1 MAISKLSSIV
11 ISTIG
16 KDRIKEIET
25 ARGTFNSESKIKNIE
40 RELDSNGVSY
50 ISEAMQRVRELF
62 SSYVK
67 DWEYGKIEKEIG
79 YNVK

>member
-1 MAISKLSSIV
+1 MAISNLTSIV

-25 ARGTFNSESKIKNIE
+25 TRGTFNSESKIKNIE
-40 RELDSNGVSY
+40 KELDSKGVSY
-50 ISEAMQRVRELF
+50 IPEAMQRMRELF

-67 DWEYGKIEKEIG
+67 DWEYGKIEKELH
-79 YNVK
+79 YKVK

>member
-11 ISTIG
+11 ISVIG

-25 ARGTFNSESKIKNIE
+25 AKGAFNFESKIKNIE
-40 RELDSNGVSY
+40 KELDTKGVSY
-50 ISEAMQRVRELF
+50 IPETMQKMRDLF

-67 DWEYGKIEKEIG
+67 DWEYGKIETELHYK
-79 YNVK
+79 VK

>member
-1 MAISKLSSIV
+1 MAISKLTSIV
-11 ISTIG
+11 ISVIG

-25 ARGTFNSESKIKNIE
+25 AKGAFNSESKIKDIE
-40 RELDSNGVSY
+40 RRLDKDGLVYVSP
-50 ISEAMQRVRELF
+50 AMQSLRDLF